1 MISEIGDVDR
11 EVRGDV
17 GRELAKLFLVRGGIG
32 QGEIKFS
39 GGGIGQ
45 GEKIFLSA
53 DHIFLKFYGGGICM
67 GNYKKNSGGGC
78 GWGNKKYRREI

>member
-1 MISEIGDVDR
+1 M
-11 EVRGDV
+11 
-17 GRELAKLFLVRGGIG
+17 GGEKIFF
-32 QGEIKFS
+32 QD
-39 GGGIGQ
+39 GGIGQ

-78 GWGNKKYRREI
+78 G